1 MRELVNLYPDLDS
14 VYLLVAQGGVYERP
28 TMVQTVLGSCV
39 SVVFY
44 SRDCGFG
51 GLFHALLPRS
61 ADYEKVLL
69 PGNRFRY
76 VDAAVDA
83 LAGALTRRGADL
95 SEVEC
100 KVFGGAGALFQG
112 ESGVGQKNVLA
123 AYEALARHRLRVTA
137 SHVGGDRGRKLV
149 FFSHTGEVFVKYLG
163 QAATSGPSC
172 RLEDKGR
179 RRRAAGK

>member
-1 MRELVNLYPDLDS
+1 MRDLVNLYPDLDS
-14 VYLLVAQGGVYERP
+14 VYLLVAQGGVFERP
-28 TMVQTVLGSCV
+28 TLVQTVLGSCV
-39 SVVFY
+39 SVAFY
-44 SRDCGFG
+44 SRDNGFG
-51 GLFHALLPRS
+51 GIFHALLPRS

-83 LAGALTRRGADL
+83 VAGSLVRRGVDL
-95 SEVEC
+95 AEVEC

-112 ESGVGQKNVLA
+112 EAGVGQKNVLA

-137 SHVGGDRGRKLV
+137 SHVGGERGRKLV
-149 FFSHTGEVFVKYLG
+149 FFSHTGEVFVKFLG
-163 QAATSGPSC
+163 SAQPSGPSC

-179 RRRAAGK
+179 GRRAARS